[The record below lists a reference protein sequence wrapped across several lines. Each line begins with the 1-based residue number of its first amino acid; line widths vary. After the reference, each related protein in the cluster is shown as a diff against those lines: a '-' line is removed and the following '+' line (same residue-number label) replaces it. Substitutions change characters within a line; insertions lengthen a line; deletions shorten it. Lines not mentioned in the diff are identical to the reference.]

1 MGTTVFKGGLQA
13 DDIHANGGI
22 SALEVIGAGL
32 VGGLYRGHSI
42 SKAVDYTLSAA
53 EIAAPYICVE
63 LTAASKAVTLGIGE
77 GQLMIVANVGGT
89 NAFTLKGRSGD
100 SGTSLAAGKVAIVFG
115 SKTANAT
122 KIYVLN

>member
-1 MGTTVFKGGLQA
+1 MGVTNLKGKLA
-13 DDIHANGGI
+13 VSEGI
-22 SALEVIGAGL
+22 QTPFLSVSELDAIALAGA
-32 VGGLYRGHSI
+32 LYKGKSI
-42 SKAVDYTLSAA
+42 SKAVDYTLSDA

-77 GQLMIVANVGGT
+77 GQLMFVANVGGT

>member
-1 MGTTVFKGGLQA
+1 MGITNLKGKLVVSE
-13 DDIHANGGI
+13 GI
-22 SALEVIGAGL
+22 QTPFLSVSELDAKALAGAIYKGK
-32 VGGLYRGHSI
+32 SI

-63 LTAASKAVTLGIGE
+63 LTAASKAVTLGIGD
-77 GQLMIVANVGGT
+77 GQMMFVANVGGT